1 MTLPWTMR
9 RLSVALSLAIL
20 VLFGLH
26 ASFSPAPAAA
36 QTDEPAAA
44 AAPADAAGEE
54 EGPELPEVLLDPA
67 VDPQVLE
74 YRLVPLT
81 KDELAA
87 LAGEWLQIVK
97 AKTEEVAQA
106 QVEISQSDG
115 NVAEAKRDVLTE
127 LVAERKNLFNNYD
140 KVVAAWEKKGGDE
153 AAVADYR
160 AYKSSIIIE
169 ETRTADFRT
178 LMNQALAWLVARDG
192 GIELGIDIAIVV
204 GSFLVL
210 LIVARIVRRIMGRYI
225 GRIPNLSKL
234 LQAFL
239 IGVIYWLVLAIGI
252 MVVLS
257 ALGIDVSPVFALI
270 GGASF
275 IMAFA
280 FQDTLGNL
288 ASGLMIMINKPFDQG
303 HYVDIGGVAGT
314 VKSVSIVATTVTT
327 PDNQVIV
334 IPNKNVW
341 GNVITNVTASATRR
355 VDLVFGI
362 SYDDSIPDAI
372 RVMDEAVRQHP
383 LVLAEPAPVI
393 RVNELADSS
402 VNFICRPWAKTGD
415 YWAVYWDLTQ
425 RIKEDFDAAGISIP
439 YPQQDVHVK
448 ASAASAY
455 PQLEATTSPTQS
467 TEGRG
472 GTPSGSTAQRL
483 SAGDDA

>member
-1 MTLPWTMR
+1 MTLAWTMR
-9 RLSVALSLAIL
+9 RLSAALSLAIL
-20 VLFGLH
+20 IMVGLH
-26 ASFSPAPAAA
+26 IVVTPAPATA
-36 QTDEPAAA
+36 QTDEPAAE
-44 AAPADAAGEE
+44 AAPAEAAAEE

-97 AKTEEVAQA
+97 AKTEEVAEA

-115 NVAEAKRDVLTE
+115 DVAEAKRDELTE

-204 GSFLVL
+204 GSFLLL

-239 IGVIYWLVLAIGI
+239 IAVIYWLVLAIGI

-303 HYVDIGGVAGT
+303 DYVDIGGVAGT

-448 ASAASAY
+448 ASAAPGY
-455 PQLEATTSPTQS
+455 PQLEAATSPAQP

-472 GTPSGSTAQRL
+472 GTSAGSTAQRL
-483 SAGDDA
+483 SAGDDG

>member
-1 MTLPWTMR
+1 MTLAWTMR
-9 RLSVALSLAIL
+9 RLSVALSVAIL
-20 VLFGLH
+20 VLIGVH
-26 ASFSPAPAAA
+26 AAFSPAPAVA
-36 QTDEPAAA
+36 QSDEPAAA
-44 AAPADAAGEE
+44 AAPADATGEE

-67 VDPQVLE
+67 VDAQVLE

-115 NVAEAKRDVLTE
+115 NVAEAKRDALTE

-178 LMNQALAWLVARDG
+178 LMNQAMAWLVARDG
-192 GIELGIDIAIVV
+192 GIELGIDIAVVV

-239 IGVIYWLVLAIGI
+239 IAVIYWLVLAIGI

-303 HYVDIGGVAGT
+303 DYVDIGGVAGT

-448 ASAASAY
+448 ASAASSY
-455 PQLEATTSPTQS
+455 PQLEAATSPAQP

-472 GTPSGSTAQRL
+472 GMPSGSTAQRL
-483 SAGDDA
+483 SAGDDG

>member
-1 MTLPWTMR
+1 MTLAWTTR
-9 RLSVALSLAIL
+9 GSGAALCLAIL
-20 VLFGLH
+20 ILLALH
-26 ASFSPAPAAA
+26 AFVPPPPALA
-36 QTDEPAAA
+36 QTDEAAA
-44 AAPADAAGEE
+44 EAAPAEAVAED
-54 EGPELPEVLLDPA
+54 EGPELPEELLDPA

-81 KDELAA
+81 KGELAA

-97 AKTEEVAQA
+97 AKTEEVARL
-106 QVEISQSDG
+106 QVEISQSEG
-115 NVAEAKRDVLTE
+115 NVAEAKRDELTE
-127 LVAERKNLFNNYD
+127 LVAERKKLFNNYD

-192 GIELGIDIAIVV
+192 GIELGLDIAIVV
-204 GSFLVL
+204 GAFLVL
-210 LIVARIVRRIMGRYI
+210 LIVARIVRRVVGRYI

-239 IGVIYWLVLAIGI
+239 IAVIYWLVLAIGI

-257 ALGIDVSPVFALI
+257 ALGVDVSPVFALI

-303 HYVDIGGVAGT
+303 DYVDVGGVAGT

-327 PDNQVIV
+327 PDNQLIV

-372 RVMDEAVRQHP
+372 RVMHEAVRQHP

-402 VNFICRPWAKTGD
+402 VNFICRPWTKTGD
-415 YWAVYWDLTQ
+415 YWTVYWDLTQ
-425 RIKEDFDAAGISIP
+425 RIKESFDAAGISIP

-448 ASAASAY
+448 ASAAPGY
-455 PQLEATTSPTQS
+455 PQLLPEPSATQPS
-467 TEGRG
+467 EGRSL
-472 GTPSGSTAQRL
+472 P
-483 SAGDDA
+483 